1 MAIQPIDLQTLF
13 LRLNQIGQEQSAERN
28 ALLQG
33 QAVAGSELARQSEQE
48 RSVVRES
55 HDVEG
60 GPEQLHDDDER
71 ASEQKQSETG
81 RDRSQN
87 EDELDVFRDPDLGRN
102 VDVSG

>member
-33 QAVAGSELARQSEQE
+33 QAVAGSELARQSELE
-48 RSVVRES
+48 KSVVREP

-60 GPEQLHDDDER
+60 GPEQLRDDDER
-71 ASEQKQSETG
+71 SSQQKREQRDSEGSEE
-81 RDRSQN
+81 Q
-87 EDELDVFRDPDLGRN
+87 DELDLFRDPDLGRN

>member
-33 QAVAGSELARQSEQE
+33 QAVAGSEIARRSELE
-48 RSVVRES
+48 KSVVRES

-60 GPEQLHDDDER
+60 GPEQLHDDDESN
-71 ASEQKQSETG
+71 AEQKQDHS
-81 RDRSQN
+81 RHDRSDSSDDL
-87 EDELDVFRDPDLGRN
+87 EVFRDPDLGRN

>member
-33 QAVAGSELARQSEQE
+33 QAVAGSELARQSELE
-48 RSVVRES
+48 KSVVREP

-60 GPEQLHDDDER
+60 GPEQLHDDEER
-71 ASEQKQSETG
+71 SAEQKQQESD
-81 RDRSQN
+81 RKRSQDQ
-87 EDELDVFRDPDLGRN
+87 DEQDLFRDPDLGRN
-102 VDVSG
+102 VDVTG

>member
-33 QAVAGSELARQSEQE
+33 QAVAGSEIARRSELE
-48 RSVVRES
+48 KSVVRES

-60 GPEQLHDDDER
+60 GPEQLHDDDEGAPGHR
-71 ASEQKQSETG
+71 QGEGKRNKPEPEHDAEV
-81 RDRSQN
+81 
-87 EDELDVFRDPDLGRN
+87 LRDPDLGRN
-102 VDVSG
+102 VDVTG